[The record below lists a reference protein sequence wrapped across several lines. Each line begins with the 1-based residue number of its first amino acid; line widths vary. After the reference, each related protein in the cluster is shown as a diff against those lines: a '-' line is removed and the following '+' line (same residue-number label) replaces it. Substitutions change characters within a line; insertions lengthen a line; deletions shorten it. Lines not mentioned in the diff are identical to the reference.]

1 MVYPCLSSEGDRC
14 SVKLIIL
21 KQCNLKPYLDLLG
34 GVCHGTPKL
43 FTSQPHQELAGMAC
57 SPNVPETSTF
67 LCHGNQ
73 VDSNTYRLRIL
84 DPLKGQLCEFMN
96 LKKNPVVFSS
106 AVSVIRKHFK
116 LF

>member
-1 MVYPCLSSEGDRC
+1 MQCQTDYFKTVQLKAILRSPWWSLPWHT
-14 SVKLIIL
+14 SV
-21 KQCNLKPYLDLLG
+21 
-34 GVCHGTPKL
+34 
-43 FTSQPHQELAGMAC
+43 FTSRPHQELAGMAC

-73 VDSNTYRLRIL
+73 VDNNTYRLRIL

-106 AVSVIRKHFK
+106 AVSVIRKHFT